1 MSGRGRSQAAD
12 DAITAAAVE
21 ELREHGYRGLTMSGV
36 IERAGVSS
44 ATLYRRFPTK
54 QALVQA
60 TLQSVAASPEARDT
74 GSLEGDIEDLAKRIA
89 RAIAARDDLFAVLSV
104 EVQFDDE
111 LRAVNR
117 AAFVEPR
124 LAQVGELL
132 DRAVER
138 GELAERPPADVV
150 LSLVTGPLT
159 HRAFSLGEKLTPAF
173 LKQVVR
179 SVVGG
184 LVRS

>member
-1 MSGRGRSQAAD
+1 MTGRSRSQAAD
-12 DAITAAAVE
+12 EAITAAAVE

-54 QALVQA
+54 QALVLA
-60 TLQSVAASPEARDT
+60 TLQTVAASPAGGDT
-74 GSLEGDIEDLAKRIA
+74 GSLEGDLEDLAKRVA
-89 RAIAARDDLFAVLSV
+89 KAIAGRDDLFAVLSV

-111 LRAVNR
+111 LRAVSR

-124 LAQVGELL
+124 LRQVGELL
-132 DRAVER
+132 DRAVAR
-138 GELAERPPADVV
+138 RELAERPPADVV
-150 LSLVTGPLT
+150 LSLLTGPIT
-159 HRAFSLGEKLTPAF
+159 HRAFSLGEKLTPSF
-173 LKQVVR
+173 LRAVVR

-184 LVRS
+184 LDRP